1 MKPMA
6 VVSAI
11 LLRVFLGVSLL
22 GAQPL
27 CLTMMG
33 VMKQA
38 GPAPKKMVA
47 DHSCCRKAT
56 QPKPTPPTDND
67 PCRQRCDEAQKAP
80 TVAPNP
86 AGASLAVLHWA
97 MAPVAIDTAMIGLDQ
112 PARVDWPLSPDQLE
126 FISLT
131 DLFHQSCLLTL

>member
-1 MKPMA
+1 MMPMA
-6 VVSAI
+6 MLGA
-11 LLRVFLGVSLL
+11 LFLRLFLGISLL

-27 CLTMMG
+27 CLAMMG
-33 VMKQA
+33 GMKQA
-38 GPAPKKMVA
+38 DPAPVKMKA
-47 DHSCCRKAT
+47 DHSCCKKAARPA
-56 QPKPTPPTDND
+56 QTPPTDND

-86 AGASLAVLHWA
+86 AGAAMGILHWA
-97 MAPVAIDTAMIGLDQ
+97 MMPVTIETAITGLDR
-112 PARVDWPLSPDQLE
+112 PARIDWPLSLDRLE

>member
-1 MKPMA
+1 MRSMA
-6 VVSAI
+6 VLSAI

-33 VMKQA
+33 GLKQVE
-38 GPAPKKMVA
+38 PASKKMKA
-47 DHSCCRKAT
+47 DHSCCKKTT
-56 QPKPTPPTDND
+56 QPTQTPPTGND
-67 PCRQRCDEAQKAP
+67 PCRQRCDEAQKTP
-80 TVAPNP
+80 TLAPNP
-86 AGASLAVLHWA
+86 AGASLAVPHWA
-97 MAPVAIDTAMIGLDQ
+97 MAPVTIIPSMVGLDQ

>member
-1 MKPMA
+1 MA
-6 VVSAI
+6 VLGAI

-27 CLTMMG
+27 CLSMMG
-33 VMKQA
+33 TTNQ
-38 GPAPKKMVA
+38 PEPTPKKMKS
-47 DHSCCRKAT
+47 DHSCCKKSN
-56 QPKPTPPTDND
+56 QPKQTPTTDND

-97 MAPVAIDTAMIGLDQ
+97 MTPVAIDSAMVTLDQ
-112 PARVDWPLSPDQLE
+112 PARVDWPLSLDRLE